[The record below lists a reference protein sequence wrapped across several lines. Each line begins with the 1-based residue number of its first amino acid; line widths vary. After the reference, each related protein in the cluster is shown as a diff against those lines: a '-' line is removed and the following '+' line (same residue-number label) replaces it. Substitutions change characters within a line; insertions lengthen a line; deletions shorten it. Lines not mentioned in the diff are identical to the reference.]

1 MNDVPVLYATTEGQT
16 RRIAEQI
23 SGIFRERGL
32 SSWALDVD
40 DASGLDWKAVKAV
53 VLGASLHLGRYQK
66 RASVFA
72 REHRDDLNG
81 RPSAFFG
88 VSLSAASR
96 NSREVQEARR
106 LAESFLRSVGW
117 NPERIASFGGALA
130 YRSYGLFVR
139 YFIKRIARKEGGP
152 TDTSRDHD
160 LTDWSDVA
168 LFANQM
174 ADELRGKASSPSL
187 AARVS

>member
-16 RRIAEQI
+16 RRIAERI
-23 SGIFRERGL
+23 SGILRERGL
-32 SSWALDVD
+32 SSWALDVRD
-40 DASGLDWKAVKAV
+40 TSALDWKGVKAV

-72 REHRDDLNG
+72 REHREELNR

-106 LAESFLRSVGW
+106 LAESFPRSAGW

-130 YRSYGLFVR
+130 YRSYGLVVR
-139 YFIKRIARKEGGP
+139 YLIKWIARKEGGP

-168 LFANQM
+168 RFANEI
-174 ADELRGKASSPSL
+174 ADELRGKAASSSL
-187 AARVS
+187 AARA